1 MQIDCCRYYWFVVMV
16 GPISSS
22 PACCNVT
29 LITVLSTACGGIGL
43 VYRLSDGRRVE
54 QTKERVC
61 GLVLEKVPSEGS

>member
-1 MQIDCCRYYWFVVMV
+1 MV